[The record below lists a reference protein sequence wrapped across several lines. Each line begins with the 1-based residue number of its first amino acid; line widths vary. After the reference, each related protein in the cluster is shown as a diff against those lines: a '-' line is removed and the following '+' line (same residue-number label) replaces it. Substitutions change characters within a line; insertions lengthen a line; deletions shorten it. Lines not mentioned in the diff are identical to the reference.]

1 MRFLCFLLLTLC
13 FPISLWA
20 KSHTVKKGETLW
32 RIATNHNTTVDKL
45 KAANGITSNNIRQGQ
60 ILHLPTSRSSV
71 SPSISRASASSRS
84 APLRTTAKKPT
95 HHKVRAGEYLNS
107 IARRYGMTVT
117 SILKLNRISNPN
129 NIQVGQV
136 LALSAPSYQT
146 QPHITTPSKP
156 AISRS
161 SSTITKS
168 KPTYSRSSS
177 RSKRYTIVIDP
188 GHGGKDTGAVKYGLR
203 ESDLNLSVAL
213 KLASKLKAHGYR
225 VVMTRTSD
233 RYLSLASRA
242 HIANKYSNS
251 LFVSIHF
258 NSATDRSAK
267 GIETFYCS
275 NRGKRLAQLVQY
287 GIKRRIGSTRD
298 RKVKYRRF
306 SVLRNTNNPAI
317 LAECGFMSNYS
328 ENKRMRSTWWKEQC
342 AEGIFEAIRK
352 Y

>member
-1 MRFLCFLLLTLC
+1 MRFLCFILLTLC

-32 RIATNHNTTVDKL
+32 RIATNNNTTVDKL
-45 KAANGITSNNIRQGQ
+45 KAVNGITSNNIRQGQ
-60 ILHLPTSRSSV
+60 VLSLPSSSV
-71 SPSISRASASSRS
+71 AKSASISSAAVSSRS
-84 APLRTTAKKPT
+84 APLRTTPKKPT

-107 IARRYGMTVT
+107 IARRYGISVT
-117 SILKLNRISNPN
+117 SILKLNSISNPN

-136 LALSAPSYQT
+136 LALSTPSYQT
-146 QPHITTPSKP
+146 QKRTPSETS
-156 AISRS
+156 ISRS
-161 SSTITKS
+161 TASPPKS
-168 KPTYSRSSS
+168 KPTYSSSSS